1 MLIDSGAVTNIVDRD
16 SWETLKSSGI
26 MCDSYKCDRK
36 LYAYTSSNPLP
47 VLGRFTAKVK
57 LTHSDE
63 TEGGFIVID
72 GSGQPLLGRE
82 TATALGVL
90 KLCVNSI
97 RESMIDEFPERF
109 KGVGKLRDYKV
120 KLNVKDDLKPIIQP
134 LRRPRT
140 ACVTRSKRNW

>member
-36 LYAYTSSNPLP
+36 LYAYTSANPLP
-47 VLGRFTAKVK
+47 VLGPFTAKVK

-120 KLNVKDDLKPIIQP
+120 KLNVKDDMKPTIQP